1 MKGERER
8 EPSNDRMV
16 MGDCSTNSDQV
27 LFPLL
32 YKERTK
38 ERKKEKEGKKKEVS
52 FFVNAAF
59 CGSI

>member
-1 MKGERER
+1 
-8 EPSNDRMV
+8 MV